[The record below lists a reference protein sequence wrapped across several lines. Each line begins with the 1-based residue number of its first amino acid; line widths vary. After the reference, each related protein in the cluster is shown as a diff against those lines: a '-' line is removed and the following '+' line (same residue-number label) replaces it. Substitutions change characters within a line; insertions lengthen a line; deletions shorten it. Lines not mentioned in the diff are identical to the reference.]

1 LRGCFVMLS
10 NSDHA
15 LTREL
20 YRDYEKNIVIVRAK
34 RMINSVGSKR
44 GTINEVVVTNYDT
57 PKIKTS
63 NGFSSY

>member
-1 LRGCFVMLS
+1 

-20 YRDYEKNIVIVRAK
+20 YRDYKKNTVVVRAK

-44 GTINEVVVTNYDT
+44 GAIDELIVTSYSTAN
-57 PKIKTS
+57 KVETS
-63 NGFSSY
+63 LISQVSNFE

>member
-1 LRGCFVMLS
+1 MLS

-20 YRDYEKNIVIVRAK
+20 YRDYETNIVIVRAK
-34 RMINSVGSKR
+34 RMINSVVSKR
-44 GTINEVVVTNYDT
+44 GAINEVVVTNYDT

>member
-1 LRGCFVMLS
+1 MLC

-20 YRDYEKNIVIVRAK
+20 YRDYENNFVIVRAK

-44 GTINEVVVTNYDT
+44 GAINELVVTNYSTAKVEKPILTQIHDL
-57 PKIKTS
+57 
-63 NGFSSY
+63 